1 MLTQAGREREAA
13 RRQQGP
19 NRAGNRAAALRK
31 LRTAGLIRGL
41 APVDIV
47 VSATSAASATSD
59 KEESSRSTVSG
70 RTRKEPIGE
79 ASGGKADR
87 AAELGVSAGSV
98 NGVLPADGAGGNTAV
113 QGGELGPQHSLDAA
127 AMVSEPH
134 ELSRP
139 SRPTSSHSGTGHSGS
154 GISSGHGRHT
164 SGQQTRSG
172 AGDDDSIMRL
182 PAVAGA
188 DGHLRVEPP
197 ENDCALATD
206 FFSRESLPQIVPP
219 PPAGGGD
226 GAEVVDSSHGEGT
239 RTRGKGKGEAS

>member
-1 MLTQAGREREAA
+1 MCSEWGV
-13 RRQQGP
+13 RRTHS
-19 NRAGNRAAALRK
+19 L
-31 LRTAGLIRGL
+31 
-41 APVDIV
+41 
-47 VSATSAASATSD
+47 ATSPSIFTNMSTSGPSV
-59 KEESSRSTVSG
+59 EERVK
-70 RTRKEPIGE
+70 TRRRRYHE
-79 ASGGKADR
+79 AMDAR
-87 AAELGVSAGSV
+87 
-98 NGVLPADGAGGNTAV
+98 
-113 QGGELGPQHSLDAA
+113 LDAAA

-172 AGDDDSIMRL
+172 AGDDDNIMRL

-226 GAEVVDSSHGEGT
+226 GAGIGPGTPGIDAGT
-239 RTRGKGKGEAS
+239 RNVRENVMRSGRRPWTAHPKDSQQIHRC